1 MSTMKKTAFLLFA
14 GIGLLASCDVIED
27 PIIPVSTNYDA
38 ATYGPAPT
46 FGPATDL
53 TRNALVEDFTAHQC
67 GNCPDAA
74 IIAEDLEDTY
84 GEDIAVVA
92 VHSGSLAATND
103 EGAFTTDWTNEVSD
117 IYYNQLDFQA
127 NPLGRVNRAPTLGT
141 FLFPIEWEPEVQNI
155 VSQDAAVALQIA
167 TNYSSENNEVNI
179 HVNGQFQEAISGNL
193 KLVVL
198 VLESHIIDY
207 QLNYSADP
215 EIVPDYEFNHVLRDG
230 VTGPFGLDFSNNA
243 NAGDEVQKNYTYEWN
258 NEWDVDNSS
267 LVAFVYDNTTGE
279 VVNVVKTY
287 ITE

>member
-1 MSTMKKTAFLLFA
+1 MKKTAFFLLA
-14 GIGLLASCDVIED
+14 SIGILASCDVIED
-27 PIIPVSTNYDA
+27 PIIPVTTNYDE
-38 ATYGPAPT
+38 ATYGPPPT
-46 FGPATDL
+46 FGLAEDL

-74 IIAEDLEDTY
+74 IIAEELEDVY
-84 GEDIAVVA
+84 GDDIAVVA
-92 VHSGSLAATND
+92 IHSGSLAATNE

-127 NPLGRVNRAPTLGT
+127 NPLGRVNRTPTLGT
-141 FLFPIEWEPEVQNI
+141 FLFPVEWEPEVQSI

-167 TNYSSENNEVNI
+167 SNYSSENNEVNI
-179 HVNGQFQEAISGNL
+179 HVNGQFQEAIPGNL

-207 QLNYSADP
+207 QLDYSSNP

-258 NEWDVDNSS
+258 NEWDVNNSS
-267 LVAFVYDNTTGE
+267 LVAFVYDNATGE